1 MINFFKEFYSNL
13 ASKSEP
19 TKTEE
24 FVKVE
29 KSDGGFKHPLL
40 LVSSETL
47 QDVSLLILAMVLIVA
62 SLALKNHLINWVNVA
77 ISKTFGLQTISNEEY
92 EKQKEEH
99 TNQQLSQLRDS
110 QKYKF
115 LLNLRG
121 TDESNQ
127 NWQSRERAAILK
139 KQQYEEFTASNQGR
153 RQSVQDISQNYIYD
167 SSRLEDE
174 NNDESEGLMER
185 EFIEM
190 DRQLEI
196 EGGLQLDNSQGS
208 IKLILDDDVDM
219 TQQ

>member
-1 MINFFKEFYSNL
+1 MTNSARDIPNKIVECVKQINKEQPIGLEVVYFIILGALSYCVYKKLEFHRMINFFKEFYSNL

-77 ISKTFGLQTISNEEY
+77 ISKTFGLQTVSNEEY

-99 TNQQLSQLRDS
+99 TN
-110 QKYKF
+110 
-115 LLNLRG
+115 
-121 TDESNQ
+121 
-127 NWQSRERAAILK
+127 
-139 KQQYEEFTASNQGR
+139 
-153 RQSVQDISQNYIYD
+153 
-167 SSRLEDE
+167 
-174 NNDESEGLMER
+174 
-185 EFIEM
+185 
-190 DRQLEI
+190 
-196 EGGLQLDNSQGS
+196 
-208 IKLILDDDVDM
+208 
-219 TQQ
+219 